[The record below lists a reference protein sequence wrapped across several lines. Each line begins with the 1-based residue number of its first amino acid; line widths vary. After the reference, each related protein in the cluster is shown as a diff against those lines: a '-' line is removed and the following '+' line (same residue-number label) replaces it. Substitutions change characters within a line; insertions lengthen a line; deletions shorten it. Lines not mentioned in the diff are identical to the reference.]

1 MKRAASMNRVEGD
14 GPIEEET
21 DVMPVSKRGRR
32 LWCDSEIWIQE
43 KARFGGVY
51 IGCIILKT

>member
-32 LWCDSEIWIQE
+32 LWCDSEILIEE
-43 KARFGGVY
+43 KGRSWVVY
-51 IGCIILKT
+51 IGCIILKK